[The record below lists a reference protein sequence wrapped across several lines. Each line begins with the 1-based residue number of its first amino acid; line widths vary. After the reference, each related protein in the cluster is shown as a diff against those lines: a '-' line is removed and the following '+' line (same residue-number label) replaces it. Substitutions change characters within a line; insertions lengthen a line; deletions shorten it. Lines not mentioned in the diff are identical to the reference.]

1 MSTVTLVGFIEITDK
16 YGNIQ
21 DRYQNGKKE
30 NLNALDDGS
39 GSYVKQTEN
48 IIQLNG
54 EDHYYL
60 PFLYQGAAKN
70 RSGDNMTSSLILA
83 NSELSMNYA
92 QQIVINK
99 YHIKVETWL
108 MTEAFERSK
117 QLSEETW
124 LASNMSYNPENIE
137 LILSSAID
145 AVGANA
151 PDKVLTR
158 NLVGALPVTGSL
170 QNR

>member
-1 MSTVTLVGFIEITDK
+1 MSLVALSNFITVTNPIGSVANIPDK
-16 YGNIQ
+16 F
-21 DRYQNGKKE
+21 QNGRHV
-30 NLNALDDGS
+30 AIS
-39 GSYVKQTEN
+39 GFQ
-48 IIQLNG
+48 
-54 EDHYYL
+54 YL
-60 PFLYQGAAKN
+60 SFIYQGATRN

-83 NSELSMNYA
+83 NNELSMNYA

-108 MTEAFERSK
+108 MTEAFERNK
-117 QLSEETW
+117 ELTEETW
-124 LASNMSYNPENIE
+124 LAATMSYDPETIE
-137 LILSSAID
+137 LVLSSAID

-158 NLVGALPVTGSL
+158 NLVGSLPVTGSL